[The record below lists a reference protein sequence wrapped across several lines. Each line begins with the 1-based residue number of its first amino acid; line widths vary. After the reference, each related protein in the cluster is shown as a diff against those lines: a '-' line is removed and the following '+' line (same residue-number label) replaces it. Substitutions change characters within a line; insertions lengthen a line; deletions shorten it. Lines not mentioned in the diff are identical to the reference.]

1 MSTLDRMAIRSQG
14 LATEYVLC
22 KKASESRSHL
32 FFQCDYSSQVWEY
45 IAKGILRSSYTNDS
59 SEIIVLISEESRKKM
74 SRFCLRYAFQAVL
87 YAIRRERNKII
98 HGEKMMQL
106 PVLKKEKMMQLPV
119 LKRMVDKGMRNKIT
133 LISRR
138 GTNGMERLMQYWF
151 YTRM

>member
-1 MSTLDRMAIRSQG
+1 MSTLDRMAIWSQG
-14 LATEYVLC
+14 LATKYVLC

-32 FFQCDYSSQVWEY
+32 FFQCDYLSQVWEY
-45 IAKGILRSSYTNDS
+45 IAKEILRSSYTNDS

-74 SRFCLRYAFQAVL
+74 SQFCLQYAFQAVL
-87 YAIRRERNKII
+87 YAIWRKRNKVI

-106 PVLKKEKMMQLPV
+106 LV

-133 LISRR
+133 LMSRR
-138 GTNGMERLMQYWF
+138 GTKGMERLMQYWF